1 MKRSACLIQWNN
13 TPPFHSLFPLV
24 YNEWKNERKRE
35 TSGKKEMNGLFLFF
49 CLIHAYIVIKQKEQR
64 TNHLSSS
71 LPVILCCVIWRKK
84 GKCNARFLFFISHT
98 TIPISFSLN
107 WIKTKNACFIHFKQR
122 KMEGKRPNLI
132 WTKPRF
138 HYIPL
143 CFVHFKL
150 ALFHPLFS
158 FSFFLSFRYKWRAW
172 AEWKEEKRKEILLLF
187 LPLSSLFIYNGS
199 VKWTK
204 RKKKGNNTRF
214 FTLFLFQFHASPC
227 KLKVNKRNEEEWMK
241 WKERSVLPSLTPFTH
256 PLPSF
261 HFTWLFPP
269 FALSFGFLHLNS
281 RVPCNL
287 NAERKGTKGKNIT

>member
-1 MKRSACLIQWNN
+1 
-13 TPPFHSLFPLV
+13 
-24 YNEWKNERKRE
+24 
-35 TSGKKEMNGLFLFF
+35 MNGLFLFF

-158 FSFFLSFRYKWRAW
+158 FFLSFRYKWRAW
-172 AEWKEEKRKEILLLF
+172 AEWKEEKRDVYSVVFF
-187 LPLSSLFIYNGS
+187 LIQLITNERNAWINWMKREQNTETNGR
-199 VKWTK
+199 V
-204 RKKKGNNTRF
+204 
-214 FTLFLFQFHASPC
+214 LFLFGSCF
-227 KLKVNKRNEEEWMK
+227 
-241 WKERSVLPSLTPFTH
+241 PSLCSLH
-256 PLPSF
+256 YNRIKEHLAV
-261 HFTWLFPP
+261 HLF
-269 FALSFGFLHLNS
+269 FSLFRL
-281 RVPCNL
+281 VNL
-287 NAERKGTKGKNIT
+287 

>member
-1 MKRSACLIQWNN
+1 
-13 TPPFHSLFPLV
+13 
-24 YNEWKNERKRE
+24 
-35 TSGKKEMNGLFLFF
+35 MNGLFLFF

-122 KMEGKRPNLI
+122 NMEGKRPNLI

-172 AEWKEEKRKEILLLF
+172 AEWKEEKRNKQGRCEDMMNEKKQVEWNVVRV
-187 LPLSSLFIYNGS
+187 LFI
-199 VKWTK
+199 
-204 RKKKGNNTRF
+204 
-214 FTLFLFQFHASPC
+214 
-227 KLKVNKRNEEEWMK
+227 
-241 WKERSVLPSLTPFTH
+241 
-256 PLPSF
+256 
-261 HFTWLFPP
+261 
-269 FALSFGFLHLNS
+269 
-281 RVPCNL
+281 
-287 NAERKGTKGKNIT
+287 